1 MDHAE
6 LLLSTHSHF
15 VVAVVETIVN
25 VVLCILHPSIR
36 PFIHPSIHSFIHSF
50 IQSSALQRSPA
61 ALAMACLMISAR
73 RGPVRVVMPMMCTL
87 TLLVLMMMMTNL
99 SLQKMHYV
107 AAKVVVEGSS
117 GTNPHE
123 AVCETCHA
131 LHFIAREKLGKKSV
145 KPSES
150 DIVEVL
156 DGVCDKMDNWLRFN
170 FIPPEMMSACRTFMA
185 GVSKFHDGDSD
196 ANFEEV
202 MAALGLKR
210 SEEKLCGKAC
220 APAQGYS
227 FKEPAEH
234 KDEEDARRNNKKTK
248 KPKKKK
254 KQKKPEDEL

>member
-1 MDHAE
+1 
-6 LLLSTHSHF
+6 
-15 VVAVVETIVN
+15 
-25 VVLCILHPSIR
+25 
-36 PFIHPSIHSFIHSF
+36 
-50 IQSSALQRSPA
+50 
-61 ALAMACLMISAR
+61 MISAR

-99 SLQKMHYV
+99 SLQKMHCV

-234 KDEEDARRNNKKTK
+234 KDEEDARQNNKKTK

-254 KQKKPEDEL
+254 KKEKKPEDEL